1 MSLTPKKKKDR
12 TQQNAS
18 HTHFKEAHD
27 VPSGKIK

>member
-12 TQQNAS
+12 TYPNAS
-18 HTHFKEAHD
+18 NTHFREAHD